1 MKTVYLGIGSNLG
14 DPYENCIK
22 AVEAI
27 KGDPYCRI
35 NALSPFYRTEPV
47 DVEGENWFVNA
58 VVSIDTSLSPA
69 ELIEM
74 LLEIEKKMGR
84 IRSGIRWESRV
95 IDLDILLFGN
105 EIINDKK
112 LTVPH
117 PRMHTRRFVM
127 APMADIAPEL
137 IHPVQGKS
145 MSDLLG
151 AIPSEEQRVK
161 LMEKN

>member
-1 MKTVYLGIGSNLG
+1 MKTVYIGIGSNLG
-14 DPYENCIK
+14 DPYGNCIK

-27 KGDPYCRI
+27 KEDPFCRI
-35 NALSPFYRTEPV
+35 KAISPFYRTEPV
-47 DVEGENWFVNA
+47 DVEGDDWFVNA
-58 VVSIDTSLSPA
+58 VLSINTSLSAA
-69 ELIEM
+69 ELIE
-74 LLEIEKKMGR
+74 LLLKIEQKMGR

-105 EIINDKK
+105 EIINDKN

-117 PRMHTRRFVM
+117 PRMHMRRFVM

-145 MSDLLG
+145 MADLLG
-151 AIPSEEQRVK
+151 EISSEEQKVK

>member
-1 MKTVYLGIGSNLG
+1 MKTVYIGIGSNLG

-22 AVEAI
+22 AVETI
-27 KGDPYCRI
+27 KEYPFCRI
-35 NALSPFYRTEPV
+35 KALSPFYKTEPV
-47 DVEGENWFVNA
+47 DIEGQNWFVNA
-58 VVSIDTSLSPA
+58 VLSIDTSLSAP

-74 LLEIEKKMGR
+74 LLKIEKKMGR

-117 PRMHTRRFVM
+117 PRMHMRRFVM

-137 IHPVQGKS
+137 IHPVQKKN
-145 MSDLLG
+145 MADLLKE
-151 AIPSEEQRVK
+151 IPSEEQKVK

>member
-1 MKTVYLGIGSNLG
+1 MKTVYIGIGSNLG

-27 KGDPYCRI
+27 KEDPFCRI
-35 NALSPFYRTEPV
+35 KALSPFYKTEPV
-47 DVEGENWFVNA
+47 DIEGQNWFVNA
-58 VVSIDTSLSPA
+58 VLSIDTSLSAP

-74 LLEIEKKMGR
+74 LLKIEKKMGR

-112 LTVPH
+112 LIVPH
-117 PRMHTRRFVM
+117 PRMHIRRFVM

-137 IHPVQGKS
+137 IHPVQKKN
-145 MSDLLG
+145 MADLLKT
-151 AIPSEEQRVK
+151 IPSEEQKVK